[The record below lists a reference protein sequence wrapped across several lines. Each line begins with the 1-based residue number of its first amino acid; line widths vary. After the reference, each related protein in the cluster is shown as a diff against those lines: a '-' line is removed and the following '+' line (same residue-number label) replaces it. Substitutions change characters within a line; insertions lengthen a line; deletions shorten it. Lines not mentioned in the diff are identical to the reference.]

1 MITHQFLEIF
11 NHPFIHIPYVIA
23 NFFKGDK
30 NEKIGRKFF
39 FVMKA
44 LKIAEKP
51 LNFQK
56 KPSNL
61 KKDPAVVPFDGL
73 LKKILS

>member
-1 MITHQFLEIF
+1 
-11 NHPFIHIPYVIA
+11 
-23 NFFKGDK
+23 
-30 NEKIGRKFF
+30 
-39 FVMKA
+39 MKA